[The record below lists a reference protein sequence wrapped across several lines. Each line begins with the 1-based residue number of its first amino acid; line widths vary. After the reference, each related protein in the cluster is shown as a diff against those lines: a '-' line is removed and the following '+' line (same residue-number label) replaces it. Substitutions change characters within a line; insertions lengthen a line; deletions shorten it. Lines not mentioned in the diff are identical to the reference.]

1 MAIVTRPATSAF
13 CALLLLSGVVC
24 LAGAQS
30 AVPDPLS
37 QLFRQGAQDIRSG
50 DLAGAEAAFRQATQL
65 APNFA
70 PAWLDLGLAQLRDG
84 KLPDA
89 IANIRTSLRIDP
101 SSPGAHLFLGIA
113 EYQSS
118 HAGDAIADL
127 KRAIQDD
134 PKNEQA
140 YAWLGIVEFNVGHPD
155 LAVGPLDHA
164 SELDPSDE
172 NVIDYRV
179 QAHMA
184 VAKQCYT
191 QLYKLNPT
199 SWRLHQLSAVIDA
212 QADDHQHAID
222 EYLLAIKEAPGQ
234 PDLYESLGWEYRAL
248 NENDLAVQA
257 FAHQL
262 RLAPQNPIAMY
273 NLASAEVE
281 NGQAAPAVPL
291 LQHVVSVYGV
301 PTQADYYLGR
311 ALAAQGK
318 YAQAA
323 DEFRRATQLDG
334 QVQLRAWYALS
345 QADRHL
351 GRIQDARAAVLR
363 YEALREQSQ
372 KAAAANVQ
380 DFLKL
385 NQANAA
391 AAAGH
396 QQ

>member
-1 MAIVTRPATSAF
+1 VTRATRLRCSA
-13 CALLLLSGVVC
+13 LILLSGVASV
-24 LAGAQS
+24 AGAQS
-30 AVPDPLS
+30 GAPDRLPE
-37 QLFRQGAQDIRSG
+37 LFRQGAQDIRSG
-50 DLAGAEAAFRQATQL
+50 DLAGAEAAFRKATQL
-65 APNFA
+65 APGFA
-70 PAWLDLGLAQLRDG
+70 PAWLDLGLAQLREG
-84 KLPDA
+84 KLPEA
-89 IANIRTSLRIDP
+89 ITNIRASLRIDP
-101 SSPGAHLFLGIA
+101 SSPGARLFLGIA

-118 HAGDAIADL
+118 HSDDAIADL
-127 KRAIQDD
+127 KQAIQDN

-140 YAWLGIVEFNVGHPD
+140 YAWLGIVEFNVGHPE

-164 SELDPSDE
+164 SELDPTDE

-184 VAKQCYT
+184 VAKQSYT
-191 QLYKLNPT
+191 ELYKLDPA

-222 EYLLAIKEAPGQ
+222 EYLLAIKQAPSQ

-257 FAHQL
+257 FTHQL
-262 RLAPQNPIAMY
+262 KLAPRNPIAMY

-281 NGQAAPAVPL
+281 NGQAAAAVPL
-291 LQHVVSVYGV
+291 LEHVVSVYGV

-311 ALAAQGK
+311 AFAAQGK
-318 YAQAA
+318 YGQAA
-323 DEFRRATQLDG
+323 EEFRRATQLDG
-334 QVQLRAWYALS
+334 QVQLRAWYELS

-351 GRIQDARAAVLR
+351 GKIQDARAAVLR
-363 YEALREQSQ
+363 YEALREQSE
-372 KAAAANVQ
+372 KAKAANVQ

-385 NQANAA
+385 NQANAT
-391 AAAGH
+391 AAGSS

>member
-1 MAIVTRPATSAF
+1 
-13 CALLLLSGVVC
+13 
-24 LAGAQS
+24 LAGLGCAAAAQS
-30 AVPDPLS
+30 GASDGVPE
-37 QLFRQGAQDIRSG
+37 LFRQGAQDIRSG
-50 DLAGAEAAFRQATQL
+50 DLAGAEAEFRKATQA
-65 APNFA
+65 APNLA
-70 PAWLDLGLAQLRDG
+70 PAWLDLGLAQLREG
-84 KLPDA
+84 KLPEA
-89 IANIRTSLRIDP
+89 ISNIRTSLRIDP
-101 SSPGAHLFLGIA
+101 SSAGAHLFLGIA

-118 HAGDAIADL
+118 HADEAIADL
-127 KRAIQDD
+127 KLAIREN
-134 PKNEQA
+134 PKDEQA
-140 YAWLGIVEFNVGHPD
+140 NAWLGIVELNIGHPEK
-155 LAVGPLDHA
+155 AVGPLDHA
-164 SELDPSDE
+164 SELDPADE

-191 QLYKLNPT
+191 QLYKLNPA

-222 EYLLAIKEAPGQ
+222 EYLLAIRQAPDQ

-248 NENDLAVQA
+248 NENDLAVRA

-262 RLAPQNPIAMY
+262 KLAPQNPIAMY

-281 NGQAAPAVPL
+281 NGKPLPAIPL
-291 LQHVVSVYGV
+291 LEHVVRIYGV

-311 ALAAQGK
+311 AFAAQGQ
-318 YAQAA
+318 YDRAA
-323 DEFRRATQLDG
+323 PEFLRATQLDG
-334 QVQLRAWYALS
+334 QVQMRAWYELS

-351 GRIQDARAAVLR
+351 GKTQDARAAVLR
-363 YEALREQSQ
+363 YEALREQSEKA
-372 KAAAANVQ
+372 KAASVQ

-391 AAAGH
+391 AAGTS